1 MTVFERLNLSIQA
14 EVVVSIDGLHV
25 QEKKNQ
31 HVHCWGIYGSVF
43 MDIGYWET
51 IFVLEVNYISINVC
65 KSNYLVGPTKV
76 NFRMLASLSNG
87 FLGL

>member
-1 MTVFERLNLSIQA
+1 
-14 EVVVSIDGLHV
+14 
-25 QEKKNQ
+25 
-31 HVHCWGIYGSVF
+31 

-76 NFRMLASLSNG
+76 NFRMLASLPNG